1 MIRWGG
7 ISFSFHPLF
16 VLVMLTS
23 VFTGHFLEL
32 LALFA
37 IVFVHELGHVAAA
50 RLFGL
55 SVVSVQLLPF
65 GGVAVIE
72 EHGDL
77 SSSREIVIA
86 LAGPLQNLLLIM
98 ISTTFHVMGLWD
110 GAFFFYFIQC
120 NLLIALFNLLP
131 ILPLD
136 GGKLVQAV
144 CAMCLPYHTTLV
156 WTLRISLVF
165 SSLMVLYAMMP
176 LLLGKGGPQLNL
188 LMIGGF
194 LLYSNY
200 TDYRNIPYRFLRF
213 LMGREAAFTRHLL
226 QGSLAY
232 PIIAEHS
239 KPLDQILR
247 LLRREKY
254 HFVYIMNS
262 RGKIFSVIPEQ
273 RIISSYL
280 RGDPGG

>member
-1 MIRWGG
+1 
-7 ISFSFHPLF
+7 
-16 VLVMLTS
+16 MLTS

-32 LALFA
+32 IALFA

-55 SVVSVQLLPF
+55 SVISVQMLPF

-72 EHGDL
+72 DNGTL
-77 SSSREIVIA
+77 SSSREMIIA
-86 LAGPLQNLLLIM
+86 LAGPLQNVLLIM
-98 ISTTFHVMGLWD
+98 LSTTLHVMGLWE

-131 ILPLD
+131 VLPLD
-136 GGKLVQAV
+136 GGKIVQAI
-144 CAMCLPYHTTLV
+144 CALCLPYHTTLV
-156 WTLRISLVF
+156 WSLRISLIF
-165 SSLMVLYAMMP
+165 SFLIVVYAMVPM
-176 LLLGKGGPQLNL
+176 LLGKSGPQLNL

-213 LMGREAAFTRHLL
+213 LVGRDAAFTRHLL
-226 QGSLAY
+226 QGSLAS

-254 HFVYIMNS
+254 HFIYIMNS
-262 RGKIFSVIPEQ
+262 QGVIFSVIPEQ